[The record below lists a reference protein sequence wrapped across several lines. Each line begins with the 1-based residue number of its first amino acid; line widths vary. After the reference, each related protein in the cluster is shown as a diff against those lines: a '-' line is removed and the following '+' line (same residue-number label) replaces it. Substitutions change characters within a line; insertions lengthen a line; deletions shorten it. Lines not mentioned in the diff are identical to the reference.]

1 MKGPKQILTNGKIY
15 LQDTLFNG
23 KSFWFILFLT
33 LLAVLSIR
41 ASHSVDEKVLEIS
54 VLKNN
59 LKELEAEYLES
70 KSKLMQLGMESQV
83 LERGKEL
90 GLQSSSEPPKKIVL
104 DVD

>member
-1 MKGPKQILTNGKIY
+1 MKGPKQLLLTGKKY
-15 LQDTLFNG
+15 LQDKLFDG
-23 KSFWFILFLT
+23 RSFWFVLFLT

-41 ASHSVDEKVLEIS
+41 ASHSVDEKVLQIS
-54 VLKNN
+54 VLKND

-90 GLQSSSEPPKKIVL
+90 GLQSCEEPPTKMIVE
-104 DVD
+104 VE